1 MWTPRVESAP
11 RRRVNRTGL
20 FTYDFSL
27 WASLRWIGARDGGE
41 KSLGVWMQGLAKQVS
56 GGCCL
61 DDLSGVHHGD
71 AIAHVAYDIDV
82 VTDEDRSEPKVLL
95 EPTQEVEHLSL
106 D

>member
-1 MWTPRVESAP
+1 MFA
-11 RRRVNRTGL
+11 
-20 FTYDFSL
+20 YDLSL
-27 WASLRWIGARDGGE
+27 WASLRWVSARDGGK
-41 KSLGVWMQGLAKQVS
+41 KSLGVWMQGLAEQVS
-56 GGCCL
+56 GRRRL